1 MNIEPLL
8 EPELKAAF
16 TAMPYR
22 GDLTEDL
29 AATRRM
35 VVEMVAAARAQSP
48 RNDQVTIE
56 DGSIPGPKG
65 APNVPVRVY
74 TPSTRT
80 GALPGLLWMHGGD
93 LQSEVSPYAAPAR
106 ATDLSG
112 LPPTYIGVAELDVL
126 RDEAVTYAARL
137 MQTGVTTELH
147 VFPGTI
153 HGFEVMVPT
162 AAVSHR
168 AVSEYIEALG
178 RALSD

>member
-1 MNIEPLL
+1 MNIEPLM

-16 TAMPYR
+16 TAMPYL

-80 GALPGLLWMHGGD
+80 GALPGLYGC
-93 LQSEVSPYAAPAR
+93 
-106 ATDLSG
+106 
-112 LPPTYIGVAELDVL
+112 
-126 RDEAVTYAARL
+126 
-137 MQTGVTTELH
+137 
-147 VFPGTI
+147 
-153 HGFEVMVPT
+153 T
-162 AAVSHR
+162 AATFR
-168 AVSEYIEALG
+168 ARCRRMPRRPERRIFPVCRQPTSASLSLMCSVMKAL
-178 RALSD
+178 RMPRD